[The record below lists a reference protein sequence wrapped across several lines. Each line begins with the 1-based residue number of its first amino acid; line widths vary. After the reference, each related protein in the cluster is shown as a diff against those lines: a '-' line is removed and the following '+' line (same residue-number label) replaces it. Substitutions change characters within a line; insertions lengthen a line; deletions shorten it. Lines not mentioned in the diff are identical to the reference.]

1 MGLMGRP
8 APSPVTTC
16 NCLYHITDTT
26 FTIQPSMFQS
36 LPKRKPKI
44 SRAFCV
50 VSRGRVLACHRIFAG
65 KACLG
70 AFICAWPS
78 RKLKISRAFRVVSP
92 GRILACHLN
101 FCWESFLGG
110 FLMRMAKSGNY
121 KFRERSVLFH
131 ADVLWLD
138 TSVFAGKACLGA
150 LICAWH

>member
-1 MGLMGRP
+1 MGRP

-26 FTIQPSMFQS
+26 FTIQPSMFQFLKS

-50 VSRGRVLACHRIFAG
+50 VSRGRILACHRIFAG

-78 RKLKISRAFRVVSP
+78 RKLR
-92 GRILACHLN
+92 
-101 FCWESFLGG
+101 
-110 FLMRMAKSGNY
+110 
-121 KFRERSVLFH
+121 KFRERFVLFH
-131 ADVLWLD
+131 PDVSWLV
-138 TSVFAGKACLGA
+138 TSIFAGKACLGA
-150 LICAWH
+150 FLCAWPRPMISMFPGVRGVGETKLHPASDKLST